1 MRPQWSEAAVLLA
14 AHDFTPVPHQ
24 ASVGRNRC
32 SHWSLKPMPPKPYA
46 LFRETDGQTSRITDT
61 KPVVFDTLAQLAA
74 HIERRRADRMIELE
88 EFEDLEFQ
96 GDDRLHIGVRVW
108 ALDMAGDRDTV
119 IGLAWLDGQGRTTLE
134 PALRRVRARYDR
146 RAA

>member
-24 ASVGRNRC
+24 ASVGRNRR
-32 SHWSLKPMPPKPYA
+32 SFWSLKPMPPKPYA
-46 LFRETDGQTSRITDT
+46 LFRKSAAQEDETTDP

-88 EFEDLEFQ
+88 EVEDLEFQ
-96 GDDRLHIGVRVW
+96 GDARLHVGVRVW
-108 ALDMAGDRDTV
+108 ALDMAGDRDAV
-119 IGLAWLDGQGRTTLE
+119 LGLAWLDGRGRNTLE

-146 RAA
+146 RV